1 MNSLVNFFTSRLI
14 WAVASAWFLT
24 QGVKVVVTFFQE
36 SKWRWHRFIEPGGM
50 PSSHAAM
57 VIALL
62 TGVGIKEGI
71 LSTLFAVTLIFSL
84 AIIYEAIGVR
94 KKVEQQAQILN
105 QIIGRLSQN
114 EVKKDFRETL
124 GHKPLDVVVGSIIGF
139 LTTWLWLKVNI

>member
-1 MNSLVNFFTSRLI
+1 MNSLENFLTSRLI

-36 SKWRWHRFIEPGGM
+36 SKWRWRRFIEPGGM

-94 KKVEQQAQILN
+94 KKVEQQARILN

-124 GHKPLDVVVGSIIGF
+124 GHKPLDVVIGSIIGF